1 MLTAE
6 DILPAV
12 ERGIA
17 LQAREL
23 GVEAECESG
32 VREHLAA
39 ACGGDVRKALNA
51 VELLMTASRV
61 REDVLTVTLEDARL
75 GARYCMLNMLASL
88 DAHLGDLNRIL
99 RVVKLLAFVSSAPDF
114 CRQPDVVNG
123 ASQLLIDLWGE
134 EGRHARS
141 AIAVNTLPS
150 NLSVEIEAIF
160 ELDTSRL
167 SEKPLERKGSVCL

>member
-1 MLTAE
+1 M
-6 DILPAV
+6 DIYERMTELGIELPPAPPPVGLFLPARQV
-12 ERGIA
+12 GSLLFA
-17 LQAREL
+17 
-23 GVEAECESG
+23 SG
-32 VREHLAA
+32 QGSFYKDHRIEGKVGA
-39 ACGGDVRKALNA
+39 D
-51 VELLMTASRV
+51 
-61 REDVLTVTLEDARL
+61 VTLEDARL